1 MRRYWA
7 NSGDSFKVFDF
18 TDYKIIILL
27 RYGNMPATFVILG
40 MFSKEEQDF
49 IKYWEE
55 NRGKQ
60 KKFFKQIAI
69 GLPFGVLFAAAMFL
83 NFTSGWD
90 KRVEAITKTYPS
102 FKSLILVLLIALLAI
117 VVFISVFS
125 VKVKWEKHEQRYRE
139 LLSRSESESKSQS

>member
-1 MRRYWA
+1 
-7 NSGDSFKVFDF
+7 
-18 TDYKIIILL
+18 
-27 RYGNMPATFVILG
+27 

-55 NRGKQ
+55 NRLKQ
-60 KKFFKQIAI
+60 KRVFKQIAI
-69 GLPFGVLFAAAMFL
+69 GLPFGVLFAVAVFV

-102 FKSLILVLLIALLAI
+102 FKSLILVLLIAVLAI

-125 VKVKWEKHEQRYRE
+125 VRVKWEKYEQRYRE
-139 LLSRSESESKSQS
+139 LLSRSESPPKNESQSQP

>member
-1 MRRYWA
+1 
-7 NSGDSFKVFDF
+7 
-18 TDYKIIILL
+18 
-27 RYGNMPATFVILG
+27 

-55 NRGKQ
+55 NRGRQ
-60 KKFFKQIAI
+60 KKFFRQIAI
-69 GLPFGVLFAAAMFL
+69 GLPFGVLFAVAMFL

-90 KRVEAITKTYPS
+90 KRVTAITKTYPS
-102 FKSLILVLLIALLAI
+102 FKSLILVLIVAILAI

-139 LLSRSESESKSQS
+139 LLSRAESKSKTES

>member
-1 MRRYWA
+1 MA
-7 NSGDSFKVFDF
+7 SCCTG
-18 TDYKIIILL
+18 
-27 RYGNMPATFVILG
+27 FVILL

-55 NRGKQ
+55 NRLKQ
-60 KKFFKQIAI
+60 KRFFKQIAI
-69 GLPFGVLFAAAMFL
+69 GLPFGVLFAVAMFL

-90 KRVEAITKTYPS
+90 KRVASVTKTYPG
-102 FKSLILVLLIALLAI
+102 FKSLILVLLVAILAI

-139 LLSRSESESKSQS
+139 LLSRESKSQF